1 MIITMNDTTRN
12 LILPLEF
19 GLEIY
24 SDYEQVFVR
33 MKFRDNQDKKIQ
45 RKHRWRL
52 IQTCQIIT
60 SENIVV
66 QKRICE

>member
-45 RKHRWRL
+45 RKHRWRV
-52 IQTCQIIT
+52 IRTCKLFT